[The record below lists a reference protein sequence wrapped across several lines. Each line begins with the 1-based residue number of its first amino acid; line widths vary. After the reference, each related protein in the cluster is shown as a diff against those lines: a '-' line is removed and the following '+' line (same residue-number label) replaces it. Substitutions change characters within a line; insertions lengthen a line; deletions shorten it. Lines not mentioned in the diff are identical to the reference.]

1 MTLIAAIRAAA
12 AKAHFVRFADLDVA
26 CSEGPLRGLSELSL
40 PLRQCLLSEKLSRSP
55 IGPRSGQGYCAFSQ
69 SLIAAV

>member
-26 CSEGPLRGLSELSL
+26 CSEGPLRGRSVISL
-40 PLRQCLLSEKLSRSP
+40 RLHQCLFDQALFRQS
-55 IGPRSGQGYCAFSQ
+55 IG
-69 SLIAAV
+69 